1 MQKIYIFEASIFI
14 PKYWRGTLWTV
25 RGPACLEDAGLSLF
39 VEACLIQQSG
49 DQIEN
54 NPL

>member
-1 MQKIYIFEASIFI
+1 MLRNVFFVKSLNTEKAPCGLYGV
-14 PKYWRGTLWTV
+14 PV
-25 RGPACLEDAGLSLF
+25 RLEEAGLSLF
-39 VEACLIQQSG
+39 FEACLIQQSG